1 MSSDAILKMSS
12 ETNKSAEA
20 ISASNSVN
28 DTDWY
33 VECSDE
39 EVYTKSGYVKGKMT
53 SWKPEPKDVIE
64 LSENFDKNGT
74 ESINLDWKCPG
85 RRPLTPST
93 ESEYSDSGDEAATEA
108 ANRSKA
114 MDFDFDTTDDSLK
127 MTPTLASGRNQREL
141 TGSARKRTSNFSSI
155 LNNARRE
162 QQQNQRIQNQAKKDS
177 RTPTS

>member
-1 MSSDAILKMSS
+1 MQRRGFQDA
-12 ETNKSAEA
+12 
-20 ISASNSVN
+20 
-28 DTDWY
+28 
-33 VECSDE
+33 
-39 EVYTKSGYVKGKMT
+39 
-53 SWKPEPKDVIE
+53 
-64 LSENFDKNGT
+64 
-74 ESINLDWKCPG
+74 
-85 RRPLTPST
+85 
-93 ESEYSDSGDEAATEA
+93 DSGDEAATEA

>member
-1 MSSDAILKMSS
+1 MSS
-12 ETNKSAEA
+12 ETNKSTEA
-20 ISASNSVN
+20 ISVSNSVN

-39 EVYTKSGYVKGKMT
+39 EVYTKGGYVKGKMT

-64 LSENFDKNGT
+64 LSENFAKNGA
-74 ESINLDWKCPG
+74 ESINLEWKCPG

-127 MTPTLASGRNQREL
+127 MTPALASGRNQREL

>member
-1 MSSDAILKMSS
+1 MSS

-114 MDFDFDTTDDSLK
+114 MDFDFDTDSDLK